1 MHITLHNGNILQKP
15 QDITNRLPKRRII
28 LRHLGSLIIVGEH
41 IVLKRRVFEIIFTI
55 LIGALTC
62 YAFFCYFGIV
72 VSSGLDLI
80 MMEWISTLPESFQFM
95 GIVLFEIVILLCSLI
110 PVIAISGIVL
120 GIVISRN
127 PKIYA
132 LLACISAISY
142 YIYLEFF
149 KFDFG
154 MIHIK
159 YVPKWTYFIEL
170 STWLILFVFFST
182 LGYKM
187 KNSILPRRKGDIEP
201 VRSPTSQPR

>member
-1 MHITLHNGNILQKP
+1 M
-15 QDITNRLPKRRII
+15 KRRI
-28 LRHLGSLIIVGEH
+28 
-41 IVLKRRVFEIIFTI
+41 FEIIITI

-62 YAFFCYFGIV
+62 YAFFCYFGVV

-80 MMEWISTLPESFQFM
+80 MMKWVSTLPESFRFM

-120 GIVISRN
+120 GIVVSRN

-132 LLACISAISY
+132 LLACVSGVSY
-142 YIYLEFF
+142 YIYMVFF

-154 MIHIK
+154 IIHIK
-159 YVPKWTYFIEL
+159 YVPKWTYIIEL

-182 LGYKM
+182 LGFKM
-187 KNSILPRRKGDIEP
+187 KTFLLSRRKGDIEP